1 MKLSSLAT
9 SAALALA
16 LSGPAF
22 AAPTDTEVLAIN
34 AARLEYANAKKA
46 IEREDWNS
54 ALHSLQVAERHDPRS
69 ADVQNLLGYTLR
81 QKDDFDGAVKHY
93 QRALELNPYH
103 RGAHEYLG
111 RLYLHQN
118 KMDQAKALL
127 SRLNEMCTEKC
138 PERDSLKQ
146 AIAEWAPWKPPVR
159 GAKAY

>member
-1 MKLSSLAT
+1 MKLLPI
-9 SAALALA
+9 AALAVA
-16 LSGPAF
+16 LSSPCLGL
-22 AAPTDTEVLAIN
+22 AAPTDSEVLAIT
-34 AARLEYANAKKA
+34 AARVEYETAKKA
-46 IEREDWNS
+46 VEREDWNM
-54 ALHSLQVAERHDPRS
+54 ALHSLRNAERHDPRS

-93 QRALELNPYH
+93 QRARELNPYH